1 MLFSYHLD
9 FIGQRSPK
17 RKMSSV
23 YDRAVI
29 LSGSVVTTR
38 IFKPGLETNEPRALG
53 TGELYGLL
61 KHVSKLM
68 VFCLTSASR
77 AHQLGP
83 KMIAQ

>member
-1 MLFSYHLD
+1 MC
-9 FIGQRSPK
+9 GW
-17 RKMSSV
+17 
-23 YDRAVI
+23 AVI
-29 LSGSVVTTR
+29 LSGFLVVTTSV
-38 IFKPGLETNEPRALG
+38 FKTGLETNELRALG
-53 TGELYGLL
+53 IGELYKLL